1 MVYQLVDLNSMWKY
15 ILNFE
20 LKLGFKKTSVLVYFV
35 VFFGLAFLIV
45 NILGGTFTGAR
56 IIVGNANNNL
66 NAPVVIAMLQNIFCI
81 IGVLIFAAMFG
92 NAGYRD
98 FEFNTCLLHI

>member
-1 MVYQLVDLNSMWKY
+1 MWWH

-20 LKLGFKKTSVLVYFV
+20 LRIGFKKTSVLIYFA

-45 NILGGTFTGAR
+45 NILGGAFTGAR

-66 NAPVVIAMLQNIFCI
+66 NAPLVIAMLQNIFCI
-81 IGVLIFAAMFG
+81 SLEFFADASHIRNPHF
-92 NAGYRD
+92 NFFLCAWD
-98 FEFNTCLLHI
+98 HNSEFLW